1 MGFYGWDG
9 RDVTPIFCACYSV
22 LLAFCFA
29 VRICF
34 VTLVRTKRPPTYIP
48 HGLCAVSV
56 ATIDYNPN
64 AVECLCCCHNRDLKP
79 SSLPTLRIQ
88 IPNFPP
94 PPLPSPSSSHPL
106 PREISLTHK
115 TRKPVP
121 APRKA
126 SSVID
131 PDLPAQPRR
140 YSTYLTST
148 LPLPYLN
155 FTLRLTRGS
164 SAQPADLCPQRPQ
177 RIPCAPRGGPPP
189 IPVCSLPIGYL

>member
-1 MGFYGWDG
+1 MRQLASARHGLAGLPWGVWMGFYGWDG
-9 RDVTPIFCACYSV
+9 RDVTPILCACYSV

-64 AVECLCCCHNRDLKP
+64 AVECLCCCHNRDLQP
-79 SSLPTLRIQ
+79 SSLPTLQ
-88 IPNFPP
+88 NPNPQLP
-94 PPLPSPSSSHPL
+94 NSPPLPSPSIQPSTPSRNL
-106 PREISLTHK
+106 PHTQD
-115 TRKPVP
+115 TQPVP

-131 PDLPAQPRR
+131 L
-140 YSTYLTST
+140 TYLPS
-148 LPLPYLN
+148 P
-155 FTLRLTRGS
+155 S
-164 SAQPADLCPQRPQ
+164 CPVPHYV
-177 RIPCAPRGGPPP
+177 P
-189 IPVCSLPIGYL
+189 